1 MKQQFFEDESIDR
14 KYKRFLLEISNFIF
28 LNRDKC
34 KNKFFNIYI
43 DSNEFWIELEM
54 HTFVDLFDRKRD
66 GTAVIDPVFTL
77 EGNAFVDILDFD
89 EMDVPVEEI
98 SEYRELFKEEIEKLV
113 AEEIPFELFIKW
125 LD

>member
-1 MKQQFFEDESIDR
+1 
-14 KYKRFLLEISNFIF
+14 
-28 LNRDKC
+28 
-34 KNKFFNIYI
+34 
-43 DSNEFWIELEM
+43 M